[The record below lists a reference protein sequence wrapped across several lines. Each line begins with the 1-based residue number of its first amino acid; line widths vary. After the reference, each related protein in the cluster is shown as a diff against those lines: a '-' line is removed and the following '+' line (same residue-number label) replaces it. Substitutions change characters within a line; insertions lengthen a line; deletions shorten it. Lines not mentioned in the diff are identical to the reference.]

1 MEVYRSIDEL
11 PVAIFDRIN
20 KSGDLQLLV
29 IGKKKYTT
37 QQLEKCWEI
46 IYDEFIQEFG
56 ISQQFITY
64 LTKMRIAIGYYI
76 KAYIEGDKP
85 AINLARANVVEAEA
99 IYKETNTT
107 SNNNIYAIVSKYM
120 GFRINPNEIST
131 REFYNYLRLATN
143 DNGKKD

>member
-29 IGKKKYTT
+29 CGKKKYST